1 MHDRAVSLLLC
12 RSAARYFC
20 AGGVVAF
27 CCFLIGHIYHR
38 YKWKKYP
45 LRRTMGQSGCPQPPA
60 RITCSASDV
69 CTFRWTHSIECDF
82 SYVTNPW
89 NCHAIEKK
97 KSSSHLGECSG
108 QKVPSRA
115 VSTFAAYSSDAGGHL
130 ATGSWRHWR
139 PRRMASASL
148 CWWYWWLELLLAWM
162 LWTWAT
168 WGS

>member
-1 MHDRAVSLLLC
+1 VPPTPSKDYVLRVGCVHVSLDAQY
-12 RSAARYFC
+12 RMRF
-20 AGGVVAF
+20 
-27 CCFLIGHIYHR
+27 FLR
-38 YKWKKYP
+38 DESVKLP
-45 LRRTMGQSGCPQPPA
+45 RDR
-60 RITCSASDV
+60 
-69 CTFRWTHSIECDF
+69 
-82 SYVTNPW
+82 
-89 NCHAIEKK
+89 KK

-162 LWTWAT
+162 L
-168 WGS
+168 

>member
-97 KSSSHLGECSG
+97 NHPRTSASAVGRKYRV
-108 QKVPSRA
+108 VPCQLLPRTA
-115 VSTFAAYSSDAGGHL
+115 VTRV
-130 ATGSWRHWR
+130 ATWLRGVGVIGDRVVWR
-139 PRRMASASL
+139 PRHCAGG
-148 CWWYWWLELLLAWM
+148 
-162 LWTWAT
+162 T
-168 WGS
+168 GG